1 VSKRFV
7 FRLTPVQRLRRF
19 SEEKS
24 SLELRQQID
33 KWRRARA
40 CQDALERAAMAARGA
55 LATGAAE
62 GVTASTLRQL
72 ADGVRDTNARAA
84 EAAVQTEAEAT
95 AVEARREDLRVAAQA
110 RRSIDRLREIQ
121 HTAWLVESGRA
132 EQKMT
137 DEVASRQRGLA

>member
-1 VSKRFV
+1 MSKRFV

-40 CQDALERAAMAARGA
+40 CQDALERAATVARGT
-55 LATGAAE
+55 LATSVAA
-62 GVTASTLRQL
+62 GVSASTLKQL
-72 ADGVRDTNARAA
+72 ADDVRDTNARVA
-84 EAAVQTEAEAT
+84 EAAAHTEAEAT

-137 DEVASRQRGLA
+137 DEVASRQTGLA